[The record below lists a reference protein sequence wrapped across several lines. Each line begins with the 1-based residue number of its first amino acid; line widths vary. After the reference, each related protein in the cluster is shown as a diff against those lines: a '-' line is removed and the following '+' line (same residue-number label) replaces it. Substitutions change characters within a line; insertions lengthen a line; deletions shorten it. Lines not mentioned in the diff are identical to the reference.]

1 MYSKYVLS
9 YVSYLC
15 WLQGELMLDMLQK
28 LLEINEGC
36 AATSPE
42 DANSAHCV
50 ICIRPEICWYDG
62 RFSSFC
68 SLLLFFSIREL
79 LLLPKTF
86 WLVFGMFV
94 SCGLSLD
101 HWRHEW
107 CLPQDRTCAGG
118 PCSKRVEPCCH
129 VLLQHHSPPSSSLAR
144 CLPSLLLL
152 PVVIVLDLPQCWYK
166 KIIMALSNTVV
177 EHYKTDLKSMMLY
190 KLPNGTLPATMHNWL

>member
-1 MYSKYVLS
+1 
-9 YVSYLC
+9 
-15 WLQGELMLDMLQK
+15 MLDMLQK
-28 LLEINEGC
+28 LLETNEGC

-62 RFSSFC
+62 RFSSLC

-107 CLPQDRTCAGG
+107 CLPKTGLVLGAYVARGLSPAVMSC
-118 PCSKRVEPCCH
+118 CSITPLPLPAWPGACHPCCCS
-129 VLLQHHSPPSSSLAR
+129 Q
-144 CLPSLLLL
+144 
-152 PVVIVLDLPQCWYK
+152 
-166 KIIMALSNTVV
+166 
-177 EHYKTDLKSMMLY
+177 
-190 KLPNGTLPATMHNWL
+190 